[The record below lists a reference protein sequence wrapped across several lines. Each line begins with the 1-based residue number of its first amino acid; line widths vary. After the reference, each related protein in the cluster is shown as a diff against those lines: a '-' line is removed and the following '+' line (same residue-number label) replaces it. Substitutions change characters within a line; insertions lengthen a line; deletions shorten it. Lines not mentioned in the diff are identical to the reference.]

1 LLDELRLFCKKMVI
15 KSITTGAER
24 VTTEGENMKHI
35 SDEQLVEE
43 LKFRLEQSSKS
54 LYDLSVVNRKLIE
67 MNHRLEESETL
78 KSNFLS
84 NIRNEIVDPLNA
96 IIGLTSQ
103 LAELVKKPEI
113 SGVVAMILSEALNL
127 DFQLRNIFMA
137 AELEAG
143 EAVPTIE
150 HVEVSSVVSGIL
162 EGFSAHARDK
172 QVSLRFNLLGADQEG
187 KLWFS
192 SDAQK
197 MQVIVANLVANAIEF
212 SAVGKE
218 VLVLVEKVENK
229 LVIQVQDQ
237 GVGIAEGNLNTIF
250 NRFVQLDTGATRAHH
265 GHGLG
270 LSIVKSLLDLLQ
282 GDIQVSSQ
290 VGIGSLFK
298 ITLPESCSDSDDM
311 VFSEGGNLFI
321 FDTMDEK

>member
-1 LLDELRLFCKKMVI
+1 MQ
-15 KSITTGAER
+15 
-24 VTTEGENMKHI
+24 NI

-54 LYDLSVVNRKLIE
+54 LHDLSVVNRKLIE
-67 MNHRLEESETL
+67 MNYKLEKSENL

-103 LAELVKKPEI
+103 LSEIVKKPEVT
-113 SGVVAMILSEALNL
+113 GLVGLILTEALNL

-150 HVEVSSVVSGIL
+150 HVEVGSIVSGSL
-162 EGFSAHARDK
+162 ESFSAHAADK
-172 QVSLRFNLLGADQEG
+172 QVSLRFNLLGADPDG

-197 MQVIVANLVANAIEF
+197 MQVIVANLVANAVEF
-212 SAVGKE
+212 SAPGSE
-218 VLVLVEKVENK
+218 VVVLVEQTENK
-229 LVIQVQDQ
+229 LLIQVQDQ

-290 VGIGSLFK
+290 VGVGSLFK
-298 ITLPESCSDSDDM
+298 VTIPEASSESDDM
-311 VFSEGGNLFI
+311 TFSEGGNLFM